1 MPYTKTIKFLITIPA
16 NQQANSLLV
25 GSNAQIVENEL
36 VGPVNEFVIPS
47 NETWIIKDI
56 YVKASP
62 AIDVN
67 IKIKKNR
74 KYMVETGPVSSL
86 LISNP
91 SRRKLPALGY
101 EPNSR
106 LSIEAINLAAGGSS
120 ATQVEVYAD
129 VLILP

>member
-36 VGPVNEFVIPS
+36 VGPVNELVIPS
-47 NETWIIKDI
+47 TETWIIKDI
-56 YVKASP
+56 YVKTSP

-91 SRRKLPALGY
+91 SRRRLPMLGY

-106 LSIEAINLAAGGSS
+106 LTIEAINLGAGGAS
-120 ATQVEVYAD
+120 ATQVEVFAD

>member
-1 MPYTKTIKFLITIPA
+1 MPYTKTIKFLVTVPA
-16 NQQANSLLV
+16 NQPANSLLV
-25 GSNAQIVENEL
+25 GGNAQIVENEL

-47 NETWIIKDI
+47 TETWIIRDI

-67 IKIKKNR
+67 IKVKKNR
-74 KYMVETGPVSSL
+74 RYMIETGPVSSL

-91 SRRKLPALGY
+91 SRRKLPMLGY

-106 LSIEAINLAAGGSS
+106 LSIEAINLAPGQSS
-120 ATQVEVYAD
+120 AQQVEVFAD

>member
-47 NETWIIKDI
+47 TETWIIKDI

-67 IKIKKNR
+67 VRIKKNR
-74 KYMVETGPVSSL
+74 KNMIETGPVSSL

-91 SRRKLPALGY
+91 SRRRLPMLGY

-106 LSIEAINLAAGGSS
+106 LTIEAINLAPGQAN
-120 ATQVEVYAD
+120 AQQVEVFAD

>member
-16 NQQANSLLV
+16 NQAANSLLV

-36 VGPVNEFVIPS
+36 VGPVSEFVIPS
-47 NETWIIKDI
+47 TETWIIKDI

-67 IKIKKNR
+67 VKIKKNR
-74 KYMVETGPVSSL
+74 RYMIETGPVSSL

-91 SRRKLPALGY
+91 SRRKLPMLGY

-106 LSIEAINLAAGGSS
+106 LTIEAVNLAAGGSS
-120 ATQVEVYAD
+120 ATQVEVFAD

>member
-1 MPYTKTIKFLITIPA
+1 MPYTKTIKFLVTIPA
-16 NQQANSLLV
+16 NQPANSLLV
-25 GSNAQIVENEL
+25 GNNAQIVENEL
-36 VGPVNEFVIPS
+36 VGPVSEFVIPS
-47 NETWIIKDI
+47 TETWITKDI

-62 AIDVN
+62 AVDVN

-74 KYMVETGPVSSL
+74 KYMIETGPVSSL

-91 SRRKLPALGY
+91 SRRKLPMLGY

-106 LSIEAINLAAGGSS
+106 LTIEAINLAAGGAS
-120 ATQVEVYAD
+120 ATQVEVFAD